1 MNTLEDVDQEPLAS
15 AVAELLDVNLLV
27 NFVSDLE
34 DVDQEVPVSADSE
47 MQDVNLMQTA
57 VTGKIPGDASPQA
70 PESATGSKEE
80 LLNNEEEEQ
89 NKIPTTRSLET
100 VTANPVIGLE
110 ALHTS

>member
-70 PESATGSKEE
+70 PESALDPRKLWTPES
-80 LLNNEEEEQ
+80 
-89 NKIPTTRSLET
+89 
-100 VTANPVIGLE
+100 
-110 ALHTS
+110 ALDPRKSF